1 MVLWKQRGDYMIRI
15 AIIDDAVEIGTQLET
30 ILIEITTN
38 KGIAIDIDIY
48 YSGKELCEH
57 LQNGE
62 FYDLIFLDIEM
73 PEFTGIDVSKM
84 IRDNLKNDATQI
96 AYISGNKEYVKSEKI
111 LQYLNMKMK

>member
-1 MVLWKQRGDYMIRI
+1 MYRGYIKR
-15 AIIDDAVEIGTQLET
+15 QT

-84 IRDNLKNDATQI
+84 IRDNFHVWHRHCVDLC
-96 AYISGNKEYVKSEKI
+96 
-111 LQYLNMKMK
+111 